1 MLPIL
6 KGPKHPQTRVHQ
18 SKFIPNYW
26 GPPSIATARFRV
38 FVQANLY
45 KRWVATSPRGGET
58 SYFTLMYHRCHSV
71 SIKKPK
77 DDADVILTLI
87 CNTLTRFKK
96 MGYKFRIINSYGYWL
111 RT

>member
-1 MLPIL
+1 
-6 KGPKHPQTRVHQ
+6 
-18 SKFIPNYW
+18 
-26 GPPSIATARFRV
+26 
-38 FVQANLY
+38 
-45 KRWVATSPRGGET
+45 
-58 SYFTLMYHRCHSV
+58 V